1 MLTAPATF
9 DDLSD
14 GARAALRGAIDLH
27 VHAGPD
33 PFAER
38 KLDARGLVA
47 DYADAG
53 LAGFVLKSH
62 EYPTQPLAWA
72 LNQEIAAERGI
83 EVWGA
88 LALDHAV
95 GGLNPDALEVALR
108 LGTRVIWGP
117 TFDTAWSRERFGR
130 WNSETPPMTVLDGA
144 GALLGVCE
152 TLLDLIAEHD
162 ATLCTGHLSPEETRA
177 MVRAARGRGIRTVVT
192 HATSFFI
199 PLEVQREAA
208 AQGAFIEQCGNSIY
222 RDGGTAILAQMLAEV
237 RAVGPEHVV
246 LSTDLG
252 QATNPLPSI
261 GYGYWLQ
268 QFLEGGFT
276 STEVARMAQ
285 SNPRAALGI

>member
-9 DDLSD
+9 EDLSEA
-14 GARAALRGAIDLH
+14 ARDALRGAIDLH

-33 PFAER
+33 PYAER
-38 KLDARGLVA
+38 KLDARGLVD
-47 DYADAG
+47 DYASAG

-72 LNQEIAAERGI
+72 LNEEFEGSRGI
-83 EVWGA
+83 HVTGA

-130 WNSETPPMTVLDGA
+130 WNSKTPALTLLDA
-144 GALLGVCE
+144 GGGLVE
-152 TLLDLIAEHD
+152 VFEVLLDLIAEHD
-162 ATLCTGHLSPEETRA
+162 ATLCTGHASPDETLA
-177 MVRAARGRGIRTVVT
+177 LVRAARGRSIRTVVT

-199 PLEVQREAA
+199 PLEVQQACA
-208 AQGAFIEQCGNSIY
+208 DLGALVEQCGNPIY
-222 RDGGTAILAQMLAEV
+222 RDGGEAIRDLMLHEV
-237 RAVGPEHVV
+237 RELGPEHVV

-268 QFLEGGFT
+268 QFLGGGFT
-276 STEVARMAQ
+276 AEEVRRMVQ
-285 SNPRAALGI
+285 ENPRAALGI

>member
-1 MLTAPATF
+1 MITAPSTF
-9 DDLSD
+9 DGVSEAARNLLQ
-14 GARAALRGAIDLH
+14 GATDLH

-38 KLDARGLVA
+38 KLDARGLVD
-47 DYADAG
+47 DYASAG

-72 LNQEIAAERGI
+72 LNEEFEASRGI
-83 EVWGA
+83 HVTGA
-88 LALDHAV
+88 VSLDHPA

-108 LGTRVIWGP
+108 IGTRVVWMP
-117 TFDTAWSRERFGR
+117 TFDSAWSRERFGR
-130 WNSETPPMTVLDGA
+130 WNSKQPAMSVLDASGR
-144 GALLGVCE
+144 LLEVCG

-162 ATLCTGHLSPEETRA
+162 ATLCTGHLSPEETLA
-177 MVRAARGRGIRTVVT
+177 MVRASRERGIRTVVT

-199 PLEVQREAA
+199 PLEVQRAA
-208 AQGAFIEQCGNSIY
+208 VDLGALVEQCGNSIY
-222 RDGGTAILAQMLAEV
+222 RAGGEEARDAMLREV
-237 RAVGPEHVV
+237 RELGPEHVV

-261 GYGYWLQ
+261 GFGYWLQ

-276 STEVARMAQ
+276 PAEVRRMAQ
-285 SNPRAALGI
+285 ENPRAALGA